1 MANFVLVHGSWA
13 GGWQWRDIR
22 EKLENEGHRVLTPS
36 LTGMSDR
43 HHLINENVGLHTH
56 IEDIARLI
64 EWEDLNDVVL
74 VGHSYGGMVITGAA
88 ARIKN
93 RLSHLVYVDAFLPR
107 AGECAWD
114 LLPWQPE
121 IFETL
126 RLKDKPWQ
134 VEPVDKMTYFPELAD
149 YDMDRS
155 TPMTIR
161 THSDK
166 LPEATTEVAGTYIEC
181 TQEPSFFGEVA
192 KRAIEDGMQHISIEA
207 GHYVIITHSDDVV
220 KGLKEG
226 AGIKG

>member
-13 GGWQWRDIR
+13 GGWQWAAIR
-22 EKLENEGHRVLTPS
+22 ESLEKEGHRVLTPS

-43 HHLINENVGLHTH
+43 HHLINENVGLQTH
-56 IEDIARLI
+56 IDDIANLI
-64 EWEDLNDVVL
+64 EWEDLYNVIL
-74 VGHSYGGMVITGAA
+74 VGHSYGGMVITGVAA
-88 ARIKN
+88 QVKD
-93 RLSHLVYVDAFLPR
+93 RLAHLVYVDAFLPR

-134 VEPVDKMTYFPELAD
+134 VEPVDKMTYFPELESF
-149 YDMDRS
+149 DMDRS

-166 LPEATTEVAGTYIEC
+166 LPSAITDIPGTFIEC
-181 TQEPSFFGEVA
+181 TQEPSFFGEIAVRA
-192 KRAIEDGMQHISIEA
+192 KSDGMRHVSIKA
-207 GHYVIITHSDDVV
+207 GHYVIITHSNEVV
-220 KGLKEG
+220 KILKE
-226 AGIKG
+226 AL